1 MKRWNWIDILIVLVL
16 VAAVAF
22 AAVKVLGGNENTP
35 AETAPTATMLE
46 PNLRIVVS
54 CEDVT
59 RELAENI
66 IAALERGSRDIDGTM
81 VESTRLLSGSTLL
94 DGSVVAWELREQ
106 DNGLCELRLTEEA
119 YAKTSGTVTLVG
131 IQEIRIGNTH
141 FVKTVDVEIQ
151 GTIVSMTEI
160 SK

>member
-1 MKRWNWIDILIVLVL
+1 MKRWNWIDTLIVLIL

-22 AAVKVLGGNENTP
+22 VGVKFFGSRTEDVLSS
-35 AETAPTATMLE
+35 ETQDTILE

-66 IAALERGSRDIDGTM
+66 IAALEQDPRDIDGTM

-94 DGSVVAWELREQ
+94 DGAVTAWELREQ
-106 DNGLCELRLTEEA
+106 DNGLYELRLTEEA
-119 YAKTSGTVTLVG
+119 YAKTSGTITLIG

-141 FVKTVDVEIQ
+141 FVKTVGTEIQ